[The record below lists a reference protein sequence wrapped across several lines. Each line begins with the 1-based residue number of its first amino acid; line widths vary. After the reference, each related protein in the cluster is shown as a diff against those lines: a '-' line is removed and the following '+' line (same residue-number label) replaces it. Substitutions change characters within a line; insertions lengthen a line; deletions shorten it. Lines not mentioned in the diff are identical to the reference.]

1 MSVSSQELQQV
12 FTEETQPVIPERL
25 AAHYLGAAQDSDRK
39 VHEDTF
45 GQAVH
50 CVQPSYQQ
58 GECACAGIHFSF
70 PLGCP
75 EVHGGMERGWDV
87 QDYKVSFSFF
97 ILFKFSTVKFFNIS
111 SICSILYLG
120 LVCSLLWLGLWHC

>member
-1 MSVSSQELQQV
+1 MSVSSQKLQQV

-25 AAHYLGAAQDSDRK
+25 AAHYLEAAQDSDRK
-39 VHEDTF
+39 VHEDAF

-50 CVQPSYQQ
+50 CVQTIHQQ

-75 EVHGGMERGWDV
+75 RVHGGMERGWDV
-87 QDYKVSFSFF
+87 QHYKVSFRF
-97 ILFKFSTVKFFNIS
+97 LFS
-111 SICSILYLG
+111 SNFQL
-120 LVCSLLWLGLWHC
+120 